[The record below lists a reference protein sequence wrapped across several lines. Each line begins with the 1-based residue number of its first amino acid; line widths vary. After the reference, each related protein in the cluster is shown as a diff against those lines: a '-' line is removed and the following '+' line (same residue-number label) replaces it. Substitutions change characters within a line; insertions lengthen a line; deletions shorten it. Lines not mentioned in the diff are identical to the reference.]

1 MNTYKRAL
9 FASAI
14 GMTLATVTA
23 PAQWALTGNAAGAS
37 DFLGTTNA
45 QDLRIRTNNTERM
58 RITSGGSVG
67 IGTTSP
73 GRTLHV
79 TDENAQIRIQD
90 GNGQWDL
97 WAGSNFHIQRVTIS
111 GGVETAT
118 NWVMM
123 DNNANRVR
131 LGPGDLMTANTSNG
145 NVGIGSTSP
154 TERLM
159 VNGSIFPAS
168 DCGSNVGSSTNRWNT
183 IYAFNGTIQTSD
195 AQLKENVTNI
205 THGLDAIMRLRPVSF
220 TWKDDPGYGTKL
232 GLIAQEVRA
241 VVPEVVRTGA
251 NGTLGIYYSDLLPVV
266 VKGIQEQQ
274 EMLTKEEADGSAL
287 HGTLAALD
295 DRLAALEREAQTRGL
310 AGADRPSG
318 TDAARISLAQNTPNP
333 TGDFTTIGYTVPSS
347 VKSAE
352 LVIAEMGSG
361 RETSRITIAER
372 GAGEITIPVRELRSG
387 EYFYAIVADGRLV
400 AGRKMIV
407 AR

>member
-9 FASAI
+9 LASTI
-14 GMTLATVTA
+14 GMALATVTA

-45 QDLRIRTNNTERM
+45 QDLRIRTNNTEQM

-73 GRTLHV
+73 SRTLHV
-79 TDENAQIRIQD
+79 TDENAQVRIQD

-123 DNNANRVR
+123 DNNASRVR
-131 LGPGDLMTANTSNG
+131 LGPGDLMTANTTNG

-154 TERLM
+154 TEKLM
-159 VNGSIFPAS
+159 VAGSIFPAT
-168 DCGSNVGSSTNRWNT
+168 DCGANVGSSTNKWNT

-195 AQLKENVTNI
+195 ARLKENVTNI
-205 THGLDAIMRLRPVSF
+205 NHGLDAIMHLRPVSF
-220 TWKDDPGYGTKL
+220 TWKDDPDYGTKL
-232 GLIAQEVRA
+232 GLIAQEVRG

-274 EMLTKEEADGSAL
+274 AMLTKEEADGKAL
-287 HGTLAALD
+287 GETLAGLD
-295 DRLAALEREAQTRGL
+295 DRLAALEREAQGHGL
-310 AGADRPSG
+310 AGANRASG

-333 TGDFTTIGYTVPSS
+333 TGEFTTIAYTVPGS

-361 RETSRITIAER
+361 RETSRIAIAER

-387 EYFYAIVADGRLV
+387 EYFYGIVADGRLV